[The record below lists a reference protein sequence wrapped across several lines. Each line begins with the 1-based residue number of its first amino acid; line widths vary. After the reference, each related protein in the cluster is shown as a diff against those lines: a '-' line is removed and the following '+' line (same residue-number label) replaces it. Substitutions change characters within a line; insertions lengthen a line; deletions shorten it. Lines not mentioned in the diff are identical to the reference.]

1 MSFKNHFKTFTAVSY
16 LTPFLKWGGGG
27 LYNEQPTF
35 LQISVI
41 SNDNDFS
48 NVYLILLL
56 DNLCDSN
63 GQFMRSR
70 LAG

>member
-1 MSFKNHFKTFTAVSY
+1 MY
-16 LTPFLKWGGGG
+16 D
-27 LYNEQPTF
+27 EQPTF

-63 GQFMRSR
+63 GLFMRSR